1 MKQIGNIKIE
11 NKEILLCCGR
21 GRCPSISRDESSD
34 NKEMFLLKDDFG
46 GSIKLDKQ
54 QLSAIKEAFN
64 NLDAI

>member
-21 GRCPSISRDESSD
+21 GKCPSISRDNPVD
-34 NKEMFLLKDDFG
+34 GKEMFLLKDDFG
-46 GSIKLDKQ
+46 GLVKLDKQ
-54 QLSAIKEAFN
+54 QLNAIKEAFE

>member
-21 GRCPSISRDESSD
+21 GRCPSISRDESS
-34 NKEMFLLKDDFG
+34 NEKEMFLLKDDFG
-46 GSIKLDKQ
+46 GFVKLDRE
-54 QLSAIKEAFN
+54 QLNAIKEAFN